1 MLNELRRILVVTK
14 QGHTQAQV
22 LAKDIRKWL
31 ESKSFHVNIL
41 STSKLTTGSIADD
54 NWDLVIVLG
63 GDGTLLYVV
72 RCLLTRD
79 IPFLGINFGRV
90 GFLAEIS
97 PDEWEDVLS
106 DVLICRKFISSRR
119 IAIKYQVIRDGNVYT
134 SGCSINDVVISRDGL
149 ARLLELHIEISGSKK
164 ALNLRADGVIVSTPN
179 GSTGYCAA
187 AGGSLIFPELKVLE
201 ICPICPFLT
210 KLRPLIVSGDHVI
223 SIEIGGI
230 EQDASLTVDGQEGF
244 FLSPGDIVCISRH
257 EYEVEFLLPQDS
269 SYINKLISKGYI

>member
-79 IPFLGINFGRV
+79 IPFFWV
-90 GFLAEIS
+90 
-97 PDEWEDVLS
+97 
-106 DVLICRKFISSRR
+106 
-119 IAIKYQVIRDGNVYT
+119 
-134 SGCSINDVVISRDGL
+134 
-149 ARLLELHIEISGSKK
+149 
-164 ALNLRADGVIVSTPN
+164 
-179 GSTGYCAA
+179 
-187 AGGSLIFPELKVLE
+187 
-201 ICPICPFLT
+201 
-210 KLRPLIVSGDHVI
+210 
-223 SIEIGGI
+223 
-230 EQDASLTVDGQEGF
+230 
-244 FLSPGDIVCISRH
+244 
-257 EYEVEFLLPQDS
+257 
-269 SYINKLISKGYI
+269 